1 MLFQSPVRNTPPAV
15 MPHIDKTK
23 TQSMRR
29 LLLTIVIILKC
40 FISIGQEYNNSL
52 ESILYECLNEGFKS
66 KGIDIELELNEL
78 ENELIRN
85 NILETSSKESYF
97 NFYKKV
103 VESNDIIGKIDYRK
117 FEKILSVKI
126 QEYYSKEC
134 LDRIL
139 LLDSMTIKAS
149 KYYQL
154 NEKNN
159 ESALNGKISPS
170 IISRN
175 IVTTLSPQD
184 FENKYYRANA
194 LLSILHI
201 ISLEV
206 NENEP
211 KLRNEDYHIRLVINV
226 TSKNQVF
233 IENKEVSFEELKS
246 QLEKFIKFNKE
257 NHKIIFIS
265 EKETKYNFYIKVQ
278 NSILET
284 YSTLRDKMSFE
295 LYRKAFQEL
304 TDSEKNEVTR
314 IYPTRIFEE

>member
-1 MLFQSPVRNTPPAV
+1 
-15 MPHIDKTK
+15 MPHIDNM
-23 TQSMRR
+23 QNMRI
-29 LLLTIVIILKC
+29 LLITIVLILEC
-40 FISIGQEYNNSL
+40 FSSIGQQYNTSI
-52 ESILYECLNEGFKS
+52 ESILYECLNESFKS
-66 KGIDIELELNEL
+66 KGIDIELQLNEL
-78 ENELIRN
+78 ENELIKN
-85 NILETSSKESYF
+85 KILESSNKESYF
-97 NFYKKV
+97 DFYKKV
-103 VESNDIIGKIDYRK
+103 VETNDIVGTIEYGKFD
-117 FEKILSVKI
+117 KILNVEI

-139 LLDSMTIKAS
+139 LLDTMTIKAS

-154 NEKNN
+154 NEKNK
-159 ESALNGKISPS
+159 ESVLNGELSPS

-175 IVTTLSPQD
+175 IVSTLSSQD
-184 FENKYYRANA
+184 FGNPYYRANA

-211 KLRNEDYHIRLVINV
+211 KLRNEDTNKRLVINV
-226 TSKNQVF
+226 TSKNQVL
-233 IENKEVSFEELKS
+233 IENKEVSFEELNS

-265 EKETKYNFYIKVQ
+265 EKETKYSFYIKVQ

-284 YSTLRDKMSFE
+284 YKTLRDKESIE
-295 LYRKAFQEL
+295 LYNKTFQEL